1 MEFFNRI
8 RDTVEILLERHKKEA
23 VAGAILAAVLLNFI
37 WILIPLASTLYR
49 TSVQIGTLSKEVKA
63 IREDEAN
70 ENTITQDLEKIKTR
84 LTASEEHV
92 ASGDIYRYL
101 EALSKIASDSGVR
114 IVKVQPIVKTESTQS
129 KKPNQ
134 DKKPGIYQMASFE
147 ISASSGYHSVGR
159 FLSQLEANPVFIKI
173 MRVVIQTSEL
183 SAQNHDVTLQIQ
195 MVQKGAQNPA

>member
-8 RDTVEILLERHKKEA
+8 RDTVEILLERHKKE
-23 VAGAILAAVLLNFI
+23 VVVGAILVVVLLNFI

-49 TSVQIGTLSKEVKA
+49 TSVQIGTLSTEVKA
-63 IREDEAN
+63 VREDEAN
-70 ENTITQDLEKIKTR
+70 ENKITQTLEKIKAR
-84 LTASEEHV
+84 LAASEEHV

-114 IVKVQPIVKTESTQS
+114 IVKVQPIIKVESALS
-129 KKPNQ
+129 KKSDQ
-134 DKKPGIYQMASFE
+134 DKKSSIYQMASFE

-159 FLSQLEANPVFIKI
+159 FLAQLEANPVFIKV

-183 SAQNHDVTLQIQ
+183 SAQTHDVTLQIQ
-195 MVQKGAQNPA
+195 MVQKVAQNPA

>member
-1 MEFFNRI
+1 MSKTASSGLTSRCPASSARNLEGGSMGVFNRI

-70 ENTITQDLEKIKTR
+70 ENTITQDLEKLKMR

-129 KKPNQ
+129 KKQNQ
-134 DKKPGIYQMASFE
+134 KKKTGK
-147 ISASSGYHSVGR
+147 V
-159 FLSQLEANPVFIKI
+159 
-173 MRVVIQTSEL
+173 
-183 SAQNHDVTLQIQ
+183 
-195 MVQKGAQNPA
+195 